1 MKPAILGIDPGTRK
15 VGFAIIEDD
24 RSPALARGIEPLESF
39 VDRIRDIVTL
49 HPVRAVALGSGTNA
63 SSLAAMLDVLAVP
76 VHIID
81 ETDTT
86 YRARAL
92 YFSEHPPR
100 GWRRL
105 LPLGLQLPPGP
116 IDDYAAMLIA
126 RRYIARGAE
135 RESGV

>member
-1 MKPAILGIDPGTRK
+1 MNSAVLGIDPGTRK
-15 VGFAIIEDD
+15 VGFAIVQDAG
-24 RSPALARGIEPLESF
+24 SPALARGIEPLE
-39 VDRIRDIVTL
+39 TL
-49 HPVRAVALGSGTNA
+49 VSRVRLVVALYPVRAVALGSGTNA
-63 SSLAAMLDVLAVP
+63 SRVASMLEVLGIP
-76 VHIID
+76 VHVID

-92 YFSEHPPR
+92 YFAEHPPR

-105 LPLGLQLPPGP
+105 LPVGLQLPPGP

-135 RESGV
+135 PQSGV